1 MLTGGRSRE
10 RMGAAAMR
18 RWRPAFALLALVAV
32 FLQAFV
38 VQTHVHAIGAPL
50 SIGFHQPAA
59 ANDDDGVH
67 ATAKT
72 EHQLVCAICQ
82 ALATSGTATLPG
94 DAVALVAVQSNAVAV
109 VALALA
115 PRTISYFWQSRA
127 PPSFL

>member
-1 MLTGGRSRE
+1 
-10 RMGAAAMR
+10 MGAAAMR

-50 SIGFHQPAA
+50 SIGFHQQAA
-59 ANDDDGVH
+59 AHDGDGAR

-72 EHQLVCAICQ
+72 EHQLICAICQ
-82 ALATSGTATLPG
+82 ALAASGNAALPN
-94 DAVALVAVQSNAVAV
+94 AAIALVAERSNAVAV

-115 PRTISYFWQSRA
+115 PRTISYLWQSRA